1 MMEENRKLSEEEVKQ
16 VSGGTGEEPQKTYKV
31 IEEECIGC
39 AECVFCPKGAIELD
53 FNNVA
58 VIDYLRCDSCGDCVY
73 TCPVDA
79 IRLV

>member
-1 MMEENRKLSEEEVKQ
+1 M
-16 VSGGTGEEPQKTYKV
+16 
-31 IEEECIGC
+31 
-39 AECVFCPKGAIELD
+39 D